1 MGTVLTGECGALL
14 NTGGGKGEDDGG
26 QRGFCRQVGDADGDK
41 SSSSCG
47 IESDDAVQDEN
58 GPACGMEQ
66 GDAAQVAAV
75 RAMADEQCDCA
86 TAANH
91 GAYVSCVDAVAAAA
105 VKDGSLRPECEDTVI
120 SCAAHSTCGKPGF
133 VTCCTTDS
141 TGQTTCS
148 IKSTAALCKAPTG
161 GTASV

>member
-1 MGTVLTGECGALL
+1 MPRAHRGSLALTLPLWLVAALLGTVLPGECAGPLKP
-14 NTGGGKGEDDGG
+14 GGGNGEAA
-26 QRGFCRQVGDADGDK
+26 V
-41 SSSSCG
+41 
-47 IESDDAVQDEN
+47 VQDDSGQDDRGQDDS

-105 VKDGSLRPECEDTVI
+105 VADGSLRPECEDTVI
-120 SCAAHSTCGKPGF
+120 SCAAQSTCGRPGF

-141 TGQTTCS
+141 TGQTTGS
-148 IKSTAALCKAPTG
+148 TKSTAALL
-161 GTASV
+161 

>member
-1 MGTVLTGECGALL
+1 MRRAHRGSLALTLPLWLVAALLGTVLPGECAGPLKP
-14 NTGGGKGEDDGG
+14 GGGNGEAA
-26 QRGFCRQVGDADGDK
+26 V
-41 SSSSCG
+41 
-47 IESDDAVQDEN
+47 VQDDSGQDDS

-105 VKDGSLRPECEDTVI
+105 VADGSPRPQGEDTVV
-120 SCAAHSTCGKPGF
+120 SRATQANCRPPGLR
-133 VTCCTTDS
+133 
-141 TGQTTCS
+141 
-148 IKSTAALCKAPTG
+148 ARR
-161 GTASV
+161 